1 MRHLYADFID
11 RVAKPMRY
19 LGGEYQAVIKDDA
32 AVSARV
38 CLAFPDVYDIGMSHL
53 GTKIIYSL
61 LNRDPRIACERAFA
75 PWLDMEAELRERGL
89 PLISLET
96 QRPLCEFDVVGISLQ
111 YELTFTNVL
120 TLLDLGRI
128 PLRSADRAEDA
139 TLVLVG
145 GPTASHPEPI
155 APFID
160 AAFIGEAEELLPPL
174 VLAWAA
180 LRREITAG
188 ARTRRDALAELAG
201 TFPLYVP
208 ALYATSV
215 DAATGMTVVGA
226 PLDPRVPARVSRAMV
241 ADLDKYPFPSDT
253 PVPYAEAVFERAS
266 VEIARGCTEG
276 CRFCQAGMIYRPVR
290 ERSPQSIA
298 DSLIGGVERAG
309 YEETGLTCL
318 STADFSSITPLV
330 KQLAGE
336 LRKRGVSMSVAS
348 LRAYGLNEDLLDE
361 LALTRISGLTFAPEA
376 GTQRMRDVV
385 NKNVTEAHIEESSRR
400 VYSRGWHRLKLY
412 FMIGL
417 PTEDDDDVRG
427 IVETGWRMLH
437 IGRGLVG
444 HRAEITVS
452 VSSHVPKPHTP
463 LQWCAQDPEPEIRR
477 KQGLLRQAAGAG
489 NGRGGRGGRD
499 TGLKLKHHNSGISF
513 IEGVLA
519 RGDRRLAGVIEAA
532 WRAGARFDGWD
543 EVFDLERW
551 AVALEAH
558 GVDVAAYLGTRPVT
572 ARLPWDHIDVGLED
586 GFLLDEYRKAL
597 KGRASPPCGK
607 VAGMLIHHT
616 NLADAEPDRR
626 KLVCYDCGVACDLSK
641 MRADRL
647 VALRTLGAT
656 QPTSRSGEVVADRSA
671 LPALVDVSERGGGSL
686 AERVDDDDPG
696 RQDAPGGVADGSESR
711 DATRG
716 GVNGPALPVKRGRE
730 SPLLINVSERGGGSL
745 AERVDDD
752 DPGRQDAPGGVADG
766 SESRGGKS
774 PLLINVSERGGGSP
788 AESTA
793 SARNRETERAE
804 RVRLNGHHGAGAP
817 YSTYRIRFAKVGRAA
832 FLGHLDLMRLLAR
845 SFRRADLPLAVTRG
859 FSPKPRV
866 SFGPALG
873 LGVPSLG
880 ELMDVD
886 LEHVVPGRRSW
897 EIGDAV
903 RTELSADEVCD
914 RLAGVCPPGIEIQS
928 CAIVRLAG
936 HPAAPAVP
944 DAGLGKLID
953 AVDILI
959 QPAADG
965 IAHDAARLERLAAAL
980 LARPEAKIARG
991 DKLVDV
997 RPLVLELG
1005 VIDGEAAFKLCAA
1018 LDWAPGP
1025 LLRARVRATADGSAK
1040 PAEVA
1045 KALGV
1050 WGPDDVRAQHA
1061 LVARLGV
1068 VAGAT
1073 RAVPVASMAVPPAV
1087 HAAD

>member
-1 MRHLYADFID
+1 MRHIYADFID

-19 LGGEYQAVIKDDA
+19 LGGEYQAVVKEGPDA
-32 AVSARV
+32 HIDARV

-53 GTKIIYSL
+53 GTKILYSL

-75 PWLDMEAELRERGL
+75 PWVDMEAELRARGL
-89 PLISLET
+89 PLVSLET
-96 QRPLCEFDVVGISLQ
+96 QRPLAAFDVVGVSLQ

-120 TLLDLGRI
+120 TLLDLGGI
-128 PLRSADRAEDA
+128 PLRAADRAEDA

-160 AAFIGEAEELLPPL
+160 AAFIGEAEELLAPL

-180 LRREITAG
+180 LRKRITAG
-188 ARTRRDALAELAG
+188 ETTRREALIELAQR
-201 TFPLYVP
+201 FPLYVP
-208 ALYATSV
+208 ALYATEV

-226 PLDPRVPARVSRAMV
+226 PLDPRVPARVGRAMV
-241 ADLDKYPFPSDT
+241 ADLDKYPFPSDA

-290 ERSPQSIA
+290 ERSPASIA
-298 DSLIGGVERAG
+298 ESLIGGVEKAG

-385 NKNVTEAHIEESSRR
+385 NKNVTEAHIEESTRR
-400 VYSRGWHRLKLY
+400 VFSRGWHRLKLY

-417 PTEDDDDVRG
+417 PTEEDDDVRG
-427 IVETGWRMLH
+427 IVETGWRMLRV
-437 IGRGLVG
+437 GRGMSG
-444 HRAEITVS
+444 HRAEVTVS

-463 LQWCAQDPEPEIRR
+463 LQWCAQDPEAEIRR
-477 KQGLLRQAAGAG
+477 KQAVLRGAAAAG
-489 NGRGGRGGRD
+489 NPKRGGRD
-499 TGLKLKHHNSGISF
+499 HGLRLKHHDSGVSF

-519 RGDRRLAGVIEAA
+519 RGDRRLADVVEAV
-532 WRAGARFDGWD
+532 WRAGARFDGWE

-551 AVALEAH
+551 VAALAAH
-558 GVDVAAYLGTRPVT
+558 GVDVPAYLGTRPVT

-586 GFLLDEYRKAL
+586 GFLLGEYRKAM

-616 NLADAEPDRR
+616 NLADAAPDRR
-626 KLVCYDCGVACDLSK
+626 KLVCYDCGVACDLTK
-641 MRADRL
+641 MRDDRL
-647 VALRTLGAT
+647 VALRALGAER
-656 QPTSRSGEVVADRSA
+656 PTVRAEPVVVDGAD
-671 LPALVDVSERGGGSL
+671 LVDVSERGGGSP
-686 AERVDDDDPG
+686 AERGDGAGSADRG
-696 RQDAPGGVADGSESR
+696 AGGASAD
-711 DATRG
+711 
-716 GVNGPALPVKRGRE
+716 
-730 SPLLINVSERGGGSL
+730 RGGGGAS
-745 AERVDDD
+745 A
-752 DPGRQDAPGGVADG
+752 GGASAD
-766 SESRGGKS
+766 
-774 PLLINVSERGGGSP
+774 RGGGASLPRGGANGAASP
-788 AESTA
+788 GQPPGGKREALAAATD
-793 SARNRETERAE
+793 RETERAE
-804 RVRLNGHHGAGAP
+804 RVRLNGHVGAGAP

-832 FLGHLDLMRLLAR
+832 FLGHLDLVRLLAR

-859 FSPKPRV
+859 FSPKPRI

-880 ELMDVD
+880 ELMDCD
-886 LEHVVPGRRSW
+886 LDHVVPGLRSW
-897 EIGDAV
+897 EIGDAA
-903 RTELSADEVCD
+903 RTELAADEVRD
-914 RLAGVCPPGIEIQS
+914 RLAAVCPPGIEIQS
-928 CAIVRLAG
+928 CEVVRLAG
-936 HPAAPAVP
+936 HALAGAKP

-953 AVDILI
+953 AVDIVI
-959 QPAADG
+959 QPAPDG
-965 IAHDAARLERLAAAL
+965 MAYDAARLGRLAAAL
-980 LARPEAKIARG
+980 LARPEAKVARG
-991 DKLVDV
+991 DKVVDV
-997 RPLVLELG
+997 RPLVLAVD
-1005 VIDGEAAFKLCAA
+1005 VIDGDAATRLCGA
-1018 LDWAPGP
+1018 LDWAPGA
-1025 LLRARVRATADGSAK
+1025 LLRVRVRATAEGSAK
-1040 PAEVA
+1040 PSEVA
-1045 KALGV
+1045 RALGV

-1068 VAGAT
+1068 VTGGGASF
-1073 RAVPVASMAVPPAV
+1073 VPAV
-1087 HAAD
+1087 HAPAPVATAD

>member
-19 LGGEYQAVIKDDA
+19 LGGEYQAVVKDDPGTEIA
-32 AVSARV
+32 ARV

-89 PLISLET
+89 PLVSLES
-96 QRPLCEFDVVGISLQ
+96 QRPLCEFDVVGVSLQ
-111 YELTFTNVL
+111 YELTFTNML

-128 PLRSADRAEDA
+128 PLRAAERAEDA

-145 GPTASHPEPI
+145 GPTASHPEPV

-180 LRREITAG
+180 LRREIAAG

-201 TFPLYVP
+201 RFPLYVP
-208 ALYATSV
+208 SLYATCV

-241 ADLDKYPFPSDT
+241 ADLDRYPFPSDT

-276 CRFCQAGMIYRPVR
+276 CRFCQAGMLYRPVR

-298 DSLIGGVERAG
+298 DSLLGGVDRAG

-400 VYSRGWHRLKLY
+400 VFARGWHRLKLY

-417 PTEDDDDVRG
+417 PTEDNDDVRG
-427 IVETGWRMLH
+427 IVETGWRMLR

-444 HRAEITVS
+444 HRAEVTVS

-477 KQGLLRQAAGAG
+477 KQAILRDAA
-489 NGRGGRGGRD
+489 NPGGRGGRRRGQP
-499 TGLKLKHHNSGISF
+499 TGLRLKHHHSGISLV
-513 IEGVLA
+513 EGVLA
-519 RGDRRLAGVIEAA
+519 RGDRRLADVIEAV

-543 EVFDLERW
+543 EVFELERW
-551 AVALEAH
+551 TAALAAH

-586 GFLLDEYRKAL
+586 GFLLGEYRKAL

-607 VAGMLIHHT
+607 VAGMLLHHT

-626 KLVCYDCGVACDLSK
+626 KLVCYDCGVACDLTK
-641 MRADRL
+641 MRDDRL
-647 VALRTLGAT
+647 VALRALGASKRE
-656 QPTSRSGEVVADRSA
+656 PRSEVVVGD
-671 LPALVDVSERGGGSL
+671 
-686 AERVDDDDPG
+686 
-696 RQDAPGGVADGSESR
+696 
-711 DATRG
+711 
-716 GVNGPALPVKRGRE
+716 GPAL
-730 SPLLINVSERGGGSL
+730 L
-745 AERVDDD
+745 D
-752 DPGRQDAPGGVADG
+752 
-766 SESRGGKS
+766 
-774 PLLINVSERGGGSP
+774 VSERGGGSP
-788 AESTA
+788 AEVA
-793 SARNRETERAE
+793 EDGHGISAATRDRETERAE
-804 RVRLNGHHGAGAP
+804 RVRLNGHHGAGVP

-832 FLGHLDLMRLLAR
+832 FLGHLDLVRLLAR
-845 SFRRADLPLAVTRG
+845 SFRRADLPLAQTRG
-859 FSPKPRV
+859 FSPKPRIV
-866 SFGPALG
+866 FGPALG

-880 ELMDVD
+880 EIMDVD
-886 LEHVVPGRRSW
+886 LEHAVPGLRSW
-897 EIGDAV
+897 EVGDAA
-903 RTELSADEVCD
+903 RTELSPEDVRD
-914 RLAGVCPPGIEIQS
+914 RLAAVCPPGIEIAS

-936 HPAAPAVP
+936 HPRAQAAP
-944 DAGLGKLID
+944 DLGLGKLID
-953 AVDILI
+953 AVDLVI
-959 QPAADG
+959 QPAPDG
-965 IAHDAARLERLAAAL
+965 IAHDAARLERIAAAL
-980 LARPEAKIARG
+980 LARPTAVIARG
-991 DKLVDV
+991 DKQIDV
-997 RPLVLELG
+997 RALVLAID
-1005 VIDGEAAFKLCAA
+1005 VIADDAAARLCGA
-1018 LDWAPGP
+1018 LDWANAP
-1025 LLRARVRATADGSAK
+1025 LLRVRVRATTEGSAK
-1040 PAEVA
+1040 PSEVA

-1050 WGPDDVRAQHA
+1050 WGGDDPRAHHA

-1068 VAGAT
+1068 AC
-1073 RAVPVASMAVPPAV
+1073 ASSRPPRTSPAFGSTPTTV
-1087 HAAD
+1087 TAST

>member
-1 MRHLYADFID
+1 MLAGGVAGDIPPGGADMRHLYADFID

-19 LGGEYQAVIKDDA
+19 LGGEYQAVVKDTA
-32 AVSARV
+32 AARV

-61 LNRDPRIACERAFA
+61 LNRDPEIACERAFA
-75 PWLDMEAELRERGL
+75 PWLDMEAELRARGL
-89 PLISLET
+89 PLVSLET

-111 YELTFTNVL
+111 YELTFTNLL

-128 PLRSADRAEDA
+128 PLRAADRAEDA
-139 TLVLVG
+139 PLVLVG

-174 VLAWAA
+174 VLAWAEA
-180 LRREITAG
+180 RRAIAAG
-188 ARTRRDALAELAG
+188 VRTRRDALAELAG
-201 TFPLYVP
+201 RFPLYVP

-226 PLDPRVPARVSRAMV
+226 PLDPRVPARVGRAMV
-241 ADLDKYPFPSDT
+241 ADLDRYPFPSDT

-276 CRFCQAGMIYRPVR
+276 CRFCQAGMLYRPVR
-290 ERSPQSIA
+290 ERSPASIA
-298 DSLIGGVERAG
+298 ESLIGGVERAG

-330 KQLAGE
+330 VQLAGE

-385 NKNVTEAHIEESSRR
+385 NKNVTEAHIEESARR
-400 VYSRGWHRLKLY
+400 VFARGWHRLKLY

-417 PTEDDDDVRG
+417 PTEADDDVRG
-427 IVETGWRMLH
+427 IVETGQRMLQV
-437 IGRGLVG
+437 GRGLVG
-444 HRAEITVS
+444 HRAEVTVS

-477 KQGLLRQAAGAG
+477 KQAILRHTAGP
-489 NGRGGRGGRD
+489 RGGRRD
-499 TGLKLKHHNSGISF
+499 HGLRLKHHHSGISF

-519 RGDRRLAGVIEAA
+519 RGDRRLADVIEAV

-543 EVFDLERW
+543 EIFELERW
-551 AVALEAH
+551 TAALDAH

-586 GFLLDEYRKAL
+586 GFLLGEYRKAL

-641 MRADRL
+641 MREDRL
-647 VALRTLGAT
+647 VALRALGASER
-656 QPTSRSGEVVADRSA
+656 PAPRGAPVVGDDAS
-671 LPALVDVSERGGGSL
+671 LVDVSERGGGSP
-686 AERVDDDDPG
+686 AERRD
-696 RQDAPGGVADGSESR
+696 DAPSV
-711 DATRG
+711 
-716 GVNGPALPVKRGRE
+716 
-730 SPLLINVSERGGGSL
+730 I
-745 AERVDDD
+745 
-752 DPGRQDAPGGVADG
+752 
-766 SESRGGKS
+766 
-774 PLLINVSERGGGSP
+774 
-788 AESTA
+788 
-793 SARNRETERAE
+793 NRETERAE
-804 RVRLNGHHGAGAP
+804 RVRLAGHHGAGAP
-817 YSTYRIRFAKVGRAA
+817 YSTYRIRFAKIGRAA
-832 FLGHLDLMRLLAR
+832 FLGHLDLVRLLSR

-859 FSPKPRV
+859 FSPKPRI

-886 LEHVVPGRRSW
+886 LEHVAPGRRSW
-897 EIGDAV
+897 EIGDAA
-903 RTELSADEVCD
+903 RCELAADEVAE
-914 RLAGVCPPGIEIQS
+914 RLAAVCPPGIEIQS
-928 CAIVRLAG
+928 CAVVRLAG
-936 HPAAPAVP
+936 HPAAHATP
-944 DAGLGKLID
+944 DLGLGKLIG
-953 AVDILI
+953 AVDLAI

-965 IAHDAARLERLAAAL
+965 IAHDAARLERIAAAL
-980 LARPEAKIARG
+980 IARPEARVARG
-991 DKLVDV
+991 DKSIDV
-997 RPLVLELG
+997 RPLV
-1005 VIDGEAAFKLCAA
+1005 VAIDAIAGDAAGALCAA
-1018 LDWAPGP
+1018 LDWPDRP
-1025 LLRARVRATADGSAK
+1025 VLRVRILATSDGSAK
-1040 PAEVA
+1040 PSEVA
-1045 KALGV
+1045 RALGV
-1050 WGPDDVRAQHA
+1050 WGGDDPRAAHA

-1068 VAGAT
+1068 VAGGTPFAP
-1073 RAVPVASMAVPPAV
+1073 AVP
-1087 HAAD
+1087 AAAPIA